1 MLPSLLLALGLQ
13 APAHHQAS
21 RVSMACTYTIEAYGP
36 DATALP
42 AILEAGLDEV
52 DRIDRLMSH
61 YKPASELSRVNREA
75 GSRAVV
81 VEPELFD
88 FLALCLRESRDSGG
102 AFDITVGP
110 LMKAWGFFRGEGR
123 LPDPR
128 MLEEARAR
136 VGYRHVLLD
145 AAARTLRFARPGM
158 ELDLGGI
165 AKGYAVDRVVALLR
179 GRGVTAALVS
189 AGGSTLYALG
199 APPGTSGWEVEL
211 ADPLDARKTAMNLLL
226 KNRAL
231 SVSGSSEQWFE
242 AGGKRYSHVMDP
254 RTGRPVEGVL
264 SVAVVTDTGTR
275 GDALDNAFFVA
286 GVAKTRQWIPSLG
299 VTEAI
304 FFLPK
309 ARAGWKSV
317 HIGR

>member
-81 VEPELFD
+81 VEPELFE
-88 FLALCLRESRDSGG
+88 FLELCLRESRDSGG

-199 APPGTSGWEVEL
+199 APPGTSGWDVEL
-211 ADPLDARKTAMNLLL
+211 AGPLRLRARPRCACSL
-226 KNRAL
+226 KDRAL
-231 SVSGSSEQWFE
+231 SVSGSSEKWFE
-242 AGGKRYSHVMDP
+242 DGGKRYSHVMDP
-254 RTGRPVEGVL
+254 RTGRAGRRR
-264 SVAVVTDTGTR
+264 AGGR
-275 GDALDNAFFVA
+275 GRAP
-286 GVAKTRQWIPSLG
+286 TP
-299 VTEAI
+299 
-304 FFLPK
+304 
-309 ARAGWKSV
+309 ARAATRSTTRSSWRASPRRASGFRRSA
-317 HIGR
+317 